1 MFLTLIKQRIHCA
14 FLFHSFRFSFKK
26 MTHWVDIVL
35 VRAYGDICRIRLME
49 DRFGAGGTGEDGAD
63 FYPVIFF
70 FP

>member
-1 MFLTLIKQRIHCA
+1 
-14 FLFHSFRFSFKK
+14 

-70 FP
+70 SLEAWSAEKKKPLVIIIF